1 MKKFFMVCGV
11 LGIVVIIAITG
22 MILTKK
28 APPSYKLN
36 VKMTVTIETPEGD
49 VSGSAV
55 REIANKG
62 TNSKLDWLGGNPAS
76 VRGEAV
82 VIDLGAR
89 GKVFAL
95 INKDGEE
102 ARFYKAFPPPDGHP
116 QSNATMAY
124 YAQLPVGKSA
134 VLEPDDWPMFVT
146 FADMNDPRSVTLVRG
161 GLFNPQTQKYDP
173 VDDFEKIFG
182 ENVQLKSIMLEIATE
197 SFVSGKG
204 VDKYLP
210 ADFWEKYADWW
221 RSVSASEK
229 MKYAKLFAFKA
240 GEYK

>member
-1 MKKFFMVCGV
+1 MKKFFMVCAI
-11 LGIVVIIAITG
+11 LGIMATIAVAG

-28 APPSYKLN
+28 APPFYKRN

-55 REIANKG
+55 REIANQG
-62 TNSKLDWLGGNPAS
+62 TNSKLDWPGGNPAS

-116 QSNATMAY
+116 QSNDSMAY

-134 VLEPDDWPMFVT
+134 VLEPNDWPMFVT
-146 FADMNDPRSVTLVRG
+146 FTDMNDPKAVTLVRG
-161 GLFNPQTQKYDP
+161 GRFNLQTQKYDL

-182 ENVQLKSIMLEIATE
+182 
-197 SFVSGKG
+197 SGVRVKG
-204 VDKYLP
+204 VTFEITNKHVEKTGILETVPKFD
-210 ADFWEKYADWW
+210 DEFWNW
-221 RSVSASEK
+221 RKTLQFDDPRKISGVNFSQGAAE
-229 MKYAKLFAFKA
+229 
-240 GEYK
+240 